1 MSVSHCCVFSGT
13 GAGSDTQF
21 ARLQTQ
27 LDATAAAL
35 AAKEAALYAGQ
46 HRQQLAALRAH
57 LEALQGTTD
66 EASPTATTVQA
77 VASDNAMRGST
88 CKSLRSAVAGCA
100 AL

>member
-1 MSVSHCCVFSGT
+1 MLVC
-13 GAGSDTQF
+13 
-21 ARLQTQ
+21 LQTQ

-46 HRQQLAALRAH
+46 HRQQLAALRAQ

-66 EASPTATTVQA
+66 NASLAATTVQA

-88 CKSLRSAVAGCA
+88 CKSLQMLLQAVVLSRLPAEDC
-100 AL
+100 